1 MLNWETLEA
10 ACKSCTKCPLCQ
22 TRHNVV
28 FGVGPH
34 DAEVFFIG
42 EGPGEQEDLRGEPF
56 VGPAGRL
63 LDEMLSIIDL
73 GRENCYIGNIVK
85 CRPPHNRDPLQTE
98 QDTCI
103 DWLRAQTRLLR
114 PKIIVCLG
122 RIAAM
127 KLIREDFKISREH
140 GQWEQKG
147 GIWFT
152 ALYHPSALLRDETKR
167 PDTFRDLKSLQA
179 KVLEVCTH
187 TLQVTDD
194 SIGKRDRR
202 FGTNDGLKNAD
213 D

>member
-1 MLNWETLEA
+1 MLNWEKLETSCK
-10 ACKSCTKCPLCQ
+10 ACTNCARGQ

-28 FGVGPH
+28 FGVGPP
-34 DAEVFFIG
+34 DAEVLFIG

-56 VGPAGRL
+56 VGPAGKL
-63 LDEMLSIIDL
+63 LDDMLCIIDL

-98 QDTCI
+98 QDACI
-103 DWLRAQTRLLR
+103 EWLRAQTRLLR

-167 PDTFRDLKSLQA
+167 PETFRDLKSLQA
-179 KVLEVCTH
+179 KVREVCTH
-187 TLQVTDD
+187 TL
-194 SIGKRDRR
+194 
-202 FGTNDGLKNAD
+202 
-213 D
+213 